1 MTPKPQDA
9 RPVQLHVIHDLGGG
23 SAKWVED
30 FASADHER
38 ANLVLRPFTHDRAM
52 AWGVALFVAGA
63 DRPLKSWSFTT
74 PIVATVIAH
83 AEYRRALEEIRRGYR
98 VEVMIVSSL
107 IGHSLEALDTGLPTL
122 VVNHDYYP
130 YCPAINIHFNGICR
144 TCDDRRIAECH
155 AGNPRFNPFVD
166 FLPPDRIDV
175 RHRFMELARK
185 PNVTLVVPSESV
197 RENLTRSEEHT
208 SELQSRRDL
217 VCRLLL
223 EKKKK

>member
-166 FLPPDRIDV
+166 FLPPDRIDGAFG
-175 RHRFMELARK
+175 RGPPARARCA
-185 PNVTLVVPSESV
+185 TARRAARRQPS
-197 RENLTRSEEHT
+197 RPTGRATARNRRSAST
-208 SELQSRRDL
+208 SRR
-217 VCRLLL
+217 RR
-223 EKKKK
+223 